1 METTGRERVAVLEKQ
16 AFLSAS
22 PKTLEKVVTVI
33 ESEGVFGRLNCGQ
46 ALKLVRFYSVAC

>member
-33 ESEGVFGRLNCGQ
+33 ESERVFGRLNCGQ